1 MNSKGKLGFGLMRL
15 PRLKDKSIDLEQSKK
30 MVDLF
35 IEAGFCYF
43 DTAYVYEGSEDA
55 TREILVNR
63 YPRDRYLLASKMA
76 AWADCSTRED
86 AVKQLDESL
95 RRTGAGYFDYYLLH
109 NLGDERTELY
119 DRFDLWSFVKD
130 MKNEGRIR
138 RAGFSF
144 HSTADELDEI
154 LIRHPEADFVQ
165 LQINYADW
173 ENDRIQ
179 SRACYETA
187 LRHGKQIIVM
197 EPVKGGLLATP
208 PVSVRKIFESV
219 EKDSSPASW
228 AVRFAADLEGVVTVL
243 SGMSS
248 IEQTEDNISAMRN
261 FNGLSQKHREALK
274 RAMEEL
280 SKQKTVPCTSCC
292 YCVKVCPENIAI
304 PETFSA
310 LNNYMLYG
318 GRERQKKELELLYEE
333 KKEPSDCIRCGRCES
348 ACPQHISIRDELV
361 KASEELGLKR

>member
-15 PRLKDKSIDLEQSKK
+15 PRLEDKSIDLEQAKK

-43 DTAYVYEGSEDA
+43 DTAYVYEGSEEA

-86 AVKQLDESL
+86 AVRQLDESL

-119 DRFDLWSFVKD
+119 DRFDLWSFVNE
-130 MKNEGRIR
+130 MKTEGKIR

-154 LIRHPEADFVQ
+154 LTRHPETDFVQ

-187 LRHGKQIIVM
+187 RRHGKQIIVM

-208 PVSVRKIFESV
+208 PESVKKIFESV
-219 EKDSSPASW
+219 EEGSSPASW
-228 AVRFAADLEGVVTVL
+228 AVRFAADLDGVVTVL

-248 IEQTEDNISAMRN
+248 IEQTEDNIAVMKN
-261 FNGLSQKHREALK
+261 FDGLTQKHKDALEQ
-274 RAMEEL
+274 AMEEL
-280 SKQKTVPCTSCC
+280 SKQKTVPCTSCG

-304 PETFSA
+304 PEVFSA
-310 LNNYMLYG
+310 INNCSLYG
-318 GRERQKKELELLYEE
+318 GMERHTKDLESVFEE
-333 KKEPSDCIRCGRCES
+333 KKRPSECINCGRCES
-348 ACPQHISIRDELV
+348 ACPQHISIRHELV
-361 KASEELGLKR
+361 RALEELCLKR